1 MSSMS
6 KNQKI
11 QRKRVGIKEI
21 FEKEPSESEF
31 FVAEIDSLSR
41 QGYRVRLVR
50 FANSPVKA
58 QVSVYNPATRQI
70 TNVVNV
76 RADRLPLVLDKLQRL
91 TKGLAKLGLITL
103 EETEEDVFS

>member
-1 MSSMS
+1 MSSRKKM
-6 KNQKI
+6 
-11 QRKRVGIKEI
+11 QRKRVGIREI
-21 FEKEPSESEF
+21 FEKEPSENEF

-50 FANSPVKA
+50 FNNSPVKA
-58 QVSVYNPATRQI
+58 QVSVYNPATKQI

-91 TKGLAKLGLITL
+91 TKGLVKLGLI
-103 EETEEDVFS
+103 ETQEAEEDVFS